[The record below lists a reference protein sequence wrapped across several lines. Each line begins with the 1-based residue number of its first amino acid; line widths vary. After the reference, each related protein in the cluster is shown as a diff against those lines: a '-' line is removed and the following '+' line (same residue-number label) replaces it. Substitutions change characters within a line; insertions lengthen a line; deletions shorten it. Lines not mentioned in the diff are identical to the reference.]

1 MTVDKGPIEIDDAL
15 WEELIEITD
24 GKAAP
29 CYQCGVCTAICP
41 WGLVGGDPLS
51 VRSIMRGAQLG
62 LLESQEAIWRC
73 TACGQCEIYCP
84 RGVPIVEI
92 FQSLRQLLWERR
104 EVPAG
109 LTPVLWSVYWNNNPL
124 SQPPSQRM
132 DWADGLDLQI
142 FDSAKHEILLY
153 FGCTA
158 SYDGRAQ
165 SVARAIVQVLRA
177 ADVSFGILGEE
188 EPCCGETVLRLG
200 HSPYFR
206 DVAQHAVDIFEKF
219 GVGKLVA
226 LSPHCYDVFKNH
238 YPRINE
244 SFEPLHYTEYIA
256 DLIEAKRLALDGSLP
271 SKISYHDPCLLGRVN
286 EITDSPRAVLE
297 TVPDAHVIEMP
308 HSGPDTLC
316 CGGGGGR
323 MFMETPPGE
332 RFSDLRVQEALDVGA
347 DIIATACPLCISCL
361 EDSIGSMGITKLK
374 VRDIAEITQMALGQ
388 ESKNDVVEE

>member
-29 CYQCGVCTAICP
+29 CYQCGVCTAACP
-41 WGLVGGDPLS
+41 WGLVRDEPLS

-62 LLESQEAIWRC
+62 LLEAEEAIWLC

-84 RGVPIVEI
+84 RGVPIVEV
-92 FQSLRQLLWERR
+92 FQSLRQHLWERR
-104 EVPAG
+104 KIPAG
-109 LTPVLWSVYWNNNPL
+109 LTPILWSVYWNNNPL

-132 DWADGLDLQI
+132 DWADGLNLQI
-142 FDSAKHEILLY
+142 FDSTKHEILLY

-158 SYDGRAQ
+158 SYDSRAQ
-165 SVARAIVQVLRA
+165 SVARAIVEVLRA

-188 EPCCGETVLRLG
+188 EPCCGEAVLRLG
-200 HSPYFR
+200 HSPYFQ

-219 GVGKLVA
+219 DVSKLVA
-226 LSPHCYDVFKNH
+226 LSPHCYDVFRNH
-238 YPRINE
+238 YPHINE

-256 DLIEAKRLALDGSLP
+256 NLIEANRLALEGSLS
-271 SKISYHDPCLLGRVN
+271 SKISFHDPCLLGRVN
-286 EITDSPRAVLE
+286 ELTDPPRAILE
-297 TVPDAHVIEMP
+297 TVPDAQVIEMP
-308 HSGPDTLC
+308 HFGPDTLC

-323 MFMETPPGE
+323 MWMETPPGE

-361 EDSIGSMGITKLK
+361 EDSIGSMGVTKLK

>member
-1 MTVDKGPIEIDDAL
+1 MAVDKGPIEIDDAL

-41 WGLVGGDPLS
+41 WGLVRDEPLS

-62 LLESQEAIWRC
+62 LLEAEEAIWLC

-84 RGVPIVEI
+84 RGVPIVEV
-92 FQSLRQLLWERR
+92 FQSLRQLLWEKRKT
-104 EVPAG
+104 PAG
-109 LTPVLWSVYWNNNPL
+109 LTPILWSVYWNNNPL

-132 DWADGLDLQI
+132 DWADGLNLQI
-142 FDSAKHEILLY
+142 FDSTKHEILLY

-158 SYDGRAQ
+158 SYDSRAQ
-165 SVARAIVQVLRA
+165 SVARAIVEVLRA

-188 EPCCGETVLRLG
+188 EPCCGEAVLRLG
-200 HSPYFR
+200 HSPYFQ

-219 GVGKLVA
+219 DVSKLVA
-226 LSPHCYDVFKNH
+226 LSPHCYDVFRNH
-238 YPRINE
+238 YPNINE

-256 DLIEAKRLALDGSLP
+256 NLIEADRLTLVGNLS
-271 SKISYHDPCLLGRVN
+271 SKISFHDPCLLGRVN
-286 EITDSPRAVLE
+286 ELTDPPRAILE

-323 MFMETPPGE
+323 MWMETPPGE

-361 EDSIGSMGITKLK
+361 EDSIGSMGVTKLK

>member
-29 CYQCGVCTAICP
+29 CYQCGFCTAICP
-41 WGLVGGDPLS
+41 WGFVRDEPLS

-62 LLESQEAIWRC
+62 LLESEEAIWLC

-84 RGVPIVEI
+84 RGVPIVEV

-104 EVPAG
+104 KAPAG

-132 DWADGLDLQI
+132 DWADGLDLQTY
-142 FDSAKHEILLY
+142 DSAKHEILLY

-158 SYDGRAQ
+158 SYDSRAQ
-165 SVARAIVQVLRA
+165 SVARAIVEVLRA
-177 ADVSFGILGEE
+177 ADVSFGTLGEE
-188 EPCCGETVLRLG
+188 EPCCGEAVLRLG
-200 HSPYFR
+200 HSPYFQ
-206 DVAQHAVDIFEKF
+206 DVAQHAVEIFKKF
-219 GVGKLVA
+219 DVRKLVA
-226 LSPHCYDVFKNH
+226 LSPHCHDVFKNH
-238 YPRINE
+238 YPQINQ

-256 DLIEAKRLALDGSLP
+256 DLIEADRLTLVGSLS
-271 SKISYHDPCLLGRVN
+271 SKISFHDPCLLGRVN
-286 EITDSPRAVLE
+286 EITDSPRAILE
-297 TVPDAHVIEMP
+297 TVPDALVIEMP
-308 HSGPDTLC
+308 HSRSDTFC

-323 MFMETPPGE
+323 MWMETPPGE

-374 VRDIAEITQMALGQ
+374 VRDIAEIMQMALGQ

>member
-29 CYQCGVCTAICP
+29 CYQCGVCTAACP
-41 WGLVGGDPLS
+41 WGLVRDEPLS

-62 LLESQEAIWRC
+62 LLEAEEAIWLC

-84 RGVPIVEI
+84 RGVPIVEV
-92 FQSLRQLLWERR
+92 FQSLRQHLWERR
-104 EVPAG
+104 KIPAG
-109 LTPVLWSVYWNNNPL
+109 LTPILWSVYWNNNPL

-132 DWADGLDLQI
+132 DWADGLNLQI
-142 FDSAKHEILLY
+142 FDSTKHEILLY

-158 SYDGRAQ
+158 SYDSRAQ
-165 SVARAIVQVLRA
+165 SVARAIVEVLRA

-188 EPCCGETVLRLG
+188 EPCCGEAVLRLG
-200 HSPYFR
+200 HFPYFQ

-219 GVGKLVA
+219 DVSKLVA
-226 LSPHCYDVFKNH
+226 LSPHCYDVFRNH
-238 YPRINE
+238 YPHINE

-256 DLIEAKRLALDGSLP
+256 NLIEANRLALEGSLS
-271 SKISYHDPCLLGRVN
+271 SKISFHDPCLLGRVN
-286 EITDSPRAVLE
+286 ELTDPPRAILE
-297 TVPDAHVIEMP
+297 TVPDAQVIEMP
-308 HSGPDTLC
+308 HFGPDTLC

-323 MFMETPPGE
+323 MWMETPPGE

-361 EDSIGSMGITKLK
+361 EDSIGSMGVTKLK

>member
-41 WGLVGGDPLS
+41 WGLVRDEPLS

-62 LLESQEAIWRC
+62 LLEAEEAIWLC

-84 RGVPIVEI
+84 RGVPIVEV
-92 FQSLRQLLWERR
+92 FQSLRQLLWEKRKT
-104 EVPAG
+104 PAG
-109 LTPVLWSVYWNNNPL
+109 LTPILWSVYWNNNPL

-132 DWADGLDLQI
+132 DWADGLNLQI
-142 FDSAKHEILLY
+142 FDSTKHEILLY

-158 SYDGRAQ
+158 SYDSRAQ
-165 SVARAIVQVLRA
+165 SVARAIVEVLRA

-188 EPCCGETVLRLG
+188 EPCCGEAVLRLG
-200 HSPYFR
+200 HSPYFQ

-219 GVGKLVA
+219 DVSKLIA
-226 LSPHCYDVFKNH
+226 LSPHCYDVFRNH
-238 YPRINE
+238 YPNINE

-256 DLIEAKRLALDGSLP
+256 NLIEADRLALVGNLS
-271 SKISYHDPCLLGRVN
+271 SKISFHDPCLLGRVN
-286 EITDSPRAVLE
+286 ELTDPPRAILE

-323 MFMETPPGE
+323 MWMETPPGE

-361 EDSIGSMGITKLK
+361 EDSIGSMGVTKLK
-374 VRDIAEITQMALGQ
+374 VRDIAEIAQMALGQ

>member
-41 WGLVGGDPLS
+41 WGLVRDEPLS

-62 LLESQEAIWRC
+62 LLEAEEAIWLC

-84 RGVPIVEI
+84 RGVPIVEV
-92 FQSLRQLLWERR
+92 FQSLRQLLWEKRKT
-104 EVPAG
+104 PAG
-109 LTPVLWSVYWNNNPL
+109 LTPILWSVYWNNNPL

-142 FDSAKHEILLY
+142 FDSTKHEILLY

-158 SYDGRAQ
+158 SYDSRAQ
-165 SVARAIVQVLRA
+165 SVARAIVEVLRA

-188 EPCCGETVLRLG
+188 EPCCGEAVLRLG
-200 HSPYFR
+200 HSPYFQ

-219 GVGKLVA
+219 DVSKLVA
-226 LSPHCYDVFKNH
+226 LSPHCYDVFRNH
-238 YPRINE
+238 YPNINE

-256 DLIEAKRLALDGSLP
+256 NLIEADRLTLVGNLS
-271 SKISYHDPCLLGRVN
+271 SKISFHDPCLLGRVN
-286 EITDSPRAVLE
+286 ELTDPPRAILE

-323 MFMETPPGE
+323 MWMETPPGE

-361 EDSIGSMGITKLK
+361 EDSIGSMGVTKLK

>member
-41 WGLVGGDPLS
+41 WGLVRDEPLS

-62 LLESQEAIWRC
+62 LLEAEEAIWLC

-84 RGVPIVEI
+84 RGVPIVEV
-92 FQSLRQLLWERR
+92 FQSLRQLLWEKRKT
-104 EVPAG
+104 PAG
-109 LTPVLWSVYWNNNPL
+109 LTPILWSVYWNNNPL

-132 DWADGLDLQI
+132 DWADGLNLQI
-142 FDSAKHEILLY
+142 FDSTKHEILLY

-158 SYDGRAQ
+158 SYDSRAQ
-165 SVARAIVQVLRA
+165 SVARAIVEVLRA

-188 EPCCGETVLRLG
+188 EPCCGEAVLRLG
-200 HSPYFR
+200 HSPYFQ

-219 GVGKLVA
+219 DVSKLVA
-226 LSPHCYDVFKNH
+226 LSPHCYDVFRNH
-238 YPRINE
+238 YPNINE

-256 DLIEAKRLALDGSLP
+256 NLIEADRLTLVGNIS
-271 SKISYHDPCLLGRVN
+271 SKISFHDPCLLGRVN
-286 EITDSPRAVLE
+286 ELTDPPRAILE

-323 MFMETPPGE
+323 MWMETPPGE

-361 EDSIGSMGITKLK
+361 EDSIGSMGVTKLK

>member
-1 MTVDKGPIEIDDAL
+1 MTVDKGSIEIDDAL

-29 CYQCGVCTAICP
+29 CYQCGVCTAACP
-41 WGLVGGDPLS
+41 WGLVRDEPLS

-62 LLESQEAIWRC
+62 LLEAEEAIWLC

-84 RGVPIVEI
+84 RGVPIVEV
-92 FQSLRQLLWERR
+92 FQSLRQHLWERR
-104 EVPAG
+104 KIPAG
-109 LTPVLWSVYWNNNPL
+109 LTPILWSVYWNNNPL

-132 DWADGLDLQI
+132 DWADGLNLQI
-142 FDSAKHEILLY
+142 FDSTKHEILLY

-158 SYDGRAQ
+158 SYDSRAQ
-165 SVARAIVQVLRA
+165 SVARAIVEVLRA

-188 EPCCGETVLRLG
+188 EPCCGEAVLRLG
-200 HSPYFR
+200 HFPYFQ

-219 GVGKLVA
+219 DVSKLVA
-226 LSPHCYDVFKNH
+226 LSPHCYDVFRNH
-238 YPRINE
+238 YPHINE

-256 DLIEAKRLALDGSLP
+256 NLIEANRLALEGSLS
-271 SKISYHDPCLLGRVN
+271 SKISFHDPCLLGRVN
-286 EITDSPRAVLE
+286 ELTDPPRAILE
-297 TVPDAHVIEMP
+297 TVPDAQVIEMP
-308 HSGPDTLC
+308 HFGPDTLC

-323 MFMETPPGE
+323 MWMETPPGE

-361 EDSIGSMGITKLK
+361 EDSIGSMGVTKLK

>member
-1 MTVDKGPIEIDDAL
+1 MTVDQGPIEIDDAL
-15 WEELIEITD
+15 WEELIEITN

-29 CYQCGVCTAICP
+29 CFQCGVCTAACP
-41 WGLVGGDPLS
+41 WGLVRGDPLS

-62 LLESQEAIWRC
+62 FLEAQEAIWLC

-84 RGVPIVEI
+84 REVQIVDV

-104 EVPAG
+104 KIPVG

-132 DWADGLDLQI
+132 DWAEGLDLHTY
-142 FDSAKHEILLY
+142 DPSKHEILMY

-158 SYDGRAQ
+158 SYDSRAQ
-165 SVARAIVQVLRA
+165 SVARAIVQLLKA
-177 ADVSFGILGEE
+177 ADVSFGILGED
-188 EPCCGETVLRLG
+188 EPCCGEAVLRLG
-200 HSPYFR
+200 NHPYFQE
-206 DVAQHAVDIFEKF
+206 VAHHAVEIFEKF
-219 GVGKLVA
+219 GVGKLVTV
-226 LSPHCYDVFKNH
+226 SPHCYDVFKNH

-244 SFEPLHYTEYIA
+244 SFEPLHYPEYIA
-256 DLIEAKRLALDGSLP
+256 DLIEANRLALDGSLP

-286 EITDSPRAVLE
+286 EITESPRAILE
-297 TVPDAHVIEMP
+297 TVPDAHVIEML
-308 HSGPDTLC
+308 HSGIDTLC

-347 DIIATACPLCISCL
+347 EIIATACPSCISCL
-361 EDSIGSMGITKLK
+361 EDSIGSMGVTKLK
-374 VRDIAEITQMALGQ
+374 VLDIAEIAQIVLGKV
-388 ESKNDVVEE
+388 SKNDAVEA

>member
-29 CYQCGVCTAICP
+29 CYQCGVCTAACP
-41 WGLVGGDPLS
+41 WGLVRDDPLS

-62 LLESQEAIWRC
+62 LLEAEEAIWLC

-84 RGVPIVEI
+84 RGVPIVDV

-104 EVPAG
+104 KTPAG

-132 DWADGLDLQI
+132 NWAEGLELQTY
-142 FDSAKHEILLY
+142 DSSKHEILLY

-158 SYDGRAQ
+158 SYDSRAQ
-165 SVARAIVQVLRA
+165 SVARAIVQLLRA

-188 EPCCGETVLRLG
+188 EPCCGEAVLRLG
-200 HSPYFR
+200 HSPYFQ
-206 DVAQHAVDIFEKF
+206 DVAQHAVDIFEIN
-219 GVGKLVA
+219 GVGKLVM

-238 YPRINE
+238 YPRVNE
-244 SFEPLHYTEYIA
+244 SFEPVHYTEYIA
-256 DLIEAKRLALDGSLP
+256 DLIEADRLALVGSLP
-271 SKISYHDPCLLGRVN
+271 SKISFHDPCLLGRVN
-286 EITDSPRAVLE
+286 EITHSPRVVLE
-297 TVPDAHVIEMP
+297 SIPGAHVIEMP

-323 MFMETPPGE
+323 MWMETPPGE

-361 EDSIGSMGITKLK
+361 EDSIGSMGVAKIK
-374 VRDIAEITQMALGQ
+374 VRDIAEIAQMALGQ

>member
-41 WGLVGGDPLS
+41 WGLVRDEPLS

-62 LLESQEAIWRC
+62 LLEAEEAIWLC

-84 RGVPIVEI
+84 RGVPIVEV
-92 FQSLRQLLWERR
+92 FQSLRQLLWEKRKT
-104 EVPAG
+104 PAG
-109 LTPVLWSVYWNNNPL
+109 LTPILWSVYWNNNPL

-132 DWADGLDLQI
+132 DWADGLNLQI
-142 FDSAKHEILLY
+142 FDSTKHEILLY

-158 SYDGRAQ
+158 SYDSRAQ
-165 SVARAIVQVLRA
+165 SVARAIVEVLRA

-188 EPCCGETVLRLG
+188 EPCCGEAVLRLG
-200 HSPYFR
+200 HSPYFQ

-219 GVGKLVA
+219 DVSKLVA
-226 LSPHCYDVFKNH
+226 LSPHCYDVFRNH
-238 YPRINE
+238 YPNINE

-256 DLIEAKRLALDGSLP
+256 NLIEADRLTLVGNLS
-271 SKISYHDPCLLGRVN
+271 SKISFHDPCLLGRVN
-286 EITDSPRAVLE
+286 ELTDPPRAILE

-323 MFMETPPGE
+323 MWMETPPGE

-361 EDSIGSMGITKLK
+361 EDSIGSMGVTKLK